1 MASAATEAQDSA
13 PRHGYR
19 AVWRWHFLAA
29 LWTAPFL
36 ILLTLSG
43 AIYLFDL
50 EFESWWNRE
59 SQTVAAGTAALPLT
73 RQEALIRS
81 AYPGGEIRRMRLPR
95 GPEEAAI
102 WTVAT
107 GEGQTADV
115 FLDPY
120 RGTITGAQD
129 PAVQPMAVV
138 RRVHGTLLG
147 GEIGSHVVELVACWT
162 LVMMAT
168 GIWLWWPRKWK
179 AKGVIVPRLSTRGR
193 RFWRDLHS
201 IPAIFNAVFVILL
214 VLTGLP
220 WSAFW
225 GPQFARLGEVVPFVA
240 LGPNFTA
247 PPKAEG
253 AATADPHAMHRAQ
266 AADPKLPWA
275 IQHSPMPMGTG
286 QGRAGIAEVERLLPL
301 LDMPRWGGGV
311 RIIYPRAAGD
321 VFIVSYVPDKAEG
334 QRTIYLDPGTGRIL
348 GNVGWADYSPVA
360 KAVEWGV
367 MTHMGREY
375 GLINQLANLAICL
388 VLVGSTVAGLT
399 LWWKR
404 RPKGELGAPD
414 LRHGERLP
422 VTIKALLIALAI
434 LFPLVG
440 ASMVAVFAAQFLRR
454 TLRRPLRPQG
464 PAAMAP

>member
-1 MASAATEAQDSA
+1 MASAATEAQESA
-13 PRHGYR
+13 PHHGYR

-43 AIYLFDL
+43 AVYLFDL

-59 SQTVAAGTAALPLT
+59 SQTVAAGTIALPLA
-73 RQEALIRS
+73 RQEALIKS
-81 AYPGGEIRRMRLPR
+81 AYPGGEIRRVRLPR
-95 GPEEAAI
+95 GPQEASI
-102 WTVAT
+102 WTIQTRA
-107 GEGQTADV
+107 GRTADV

-129 PAVQPMAVV
+129 PSVQPMAVV
-138 RRVHGTLLG
+138 RRMHGTLLG
-147 GEIGSHVVELVACWT
+147 GEIGSYIVELVACWT

-168 GIWLWWPRKWK
+168 GIWLWWPRRWK
-179 AKGVIVPRLSTRGR
+179 AKGVIVPRISNSGR

-225 GPQFARLGEVVPFVA
+225 GPQFAKIGEVVPFVA
-240 LGPNFTA
+240 IGPNFKA
-247 PPKAEG
+247 PPKADG
-253 AATADPHAMHRAQ
+253 AATPDPHAVHKTQ

-275 IQHSPMPMGTG
+275 IQHSPLPAGSG
-286 QGRAGIAEVERLLPL
+286 AVGAGIGAGIADIERLLSV

-321 VFIVSYVPDKAEG
+321 VFILSYVPHKAEG
-334 QRTIYLDPGTGRIL
+334 QRTVYLDPGTGRIL
-348 GNVGWADYSPVA
+348 GNVGWPDYSPVA

-388 VLVGSTVAGLT
+388 VLAGSTVAGLT

-404 RPKGELGAPD
+404 RPKGKLGAPEP
-414 LRHGERLP
+414 RHGERLP
-422 VTIKALLIALAI
+422 GAIKALLTGLAI

-440 ASMVAVFAAQFLRR
+440 ASMVVVFATRLMRQ
-454 TLRRPLRPQG
+454 
-464 PAAMAP
+464 PA